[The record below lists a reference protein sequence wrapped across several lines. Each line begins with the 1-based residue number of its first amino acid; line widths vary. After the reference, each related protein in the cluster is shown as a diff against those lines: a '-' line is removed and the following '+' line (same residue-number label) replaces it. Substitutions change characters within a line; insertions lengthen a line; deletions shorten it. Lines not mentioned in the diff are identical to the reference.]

1 MTLSQTFRQT
11 SNAVRSAQPKVC
23 VPKPVYL
30 VTSSK
35 GGCARTGSGPLFP
48 RISRRS
54 RDAAFQRRVGLDRHR
69 LSGRLRT
76 FFKSA
81 STETLHNTLFTQ
93 DRSFRNDYQPASRRL
108 NCAST
113 PRCNENDGGGDGS
126 GGATGGGPS
135 TRMAMSS
142 IVQAS
147 LKHWAA
153 GCGAQTARLHQGVP
167 RSRAESACP
176 PTCHSP
182 DHSTLGSIRPGARG
196 DLGVPGCLQVR
207 DVPWRCPSPIRRF
220 PAG

>member
-1 MTLSQTFRQT
+1 MTPCRASRSFLLTWPVSLAANSGCSGPLLGATSARTAALTLSQTFRQT
-11 SNAVRSAQPKVC
+11 SSAVRSAQPKVC

-81 STETLHNTLFTQ
+81 STETLHNTLF
-93 DRSFRNDYQPASRRL
+93 RRARPFRNNYQPASRRSY
-108 NCAST
+108 CAST
-113 PRCNENDGGGDGS
+113 PRSNENAGGGDGS

-147 LKHWAA
+147 LKHWAT
-153 GCGAQTARLHQGVP
+153 GCGVQTARLHQGV
-167 RSRAESACP
+167 AHAC
-176 PTCHSP
+176 
-182 DHSTLGSIRPGARG
+182 A
-196 DLGVPGCLQVR
+196 
-207 DVPWRCPSPIRRF
+207 
-220 PAG
+220 